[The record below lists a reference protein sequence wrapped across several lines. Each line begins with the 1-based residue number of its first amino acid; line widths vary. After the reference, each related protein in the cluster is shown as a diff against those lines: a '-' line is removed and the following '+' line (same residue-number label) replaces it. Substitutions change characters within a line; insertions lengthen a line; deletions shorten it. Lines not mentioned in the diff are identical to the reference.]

1 MNEAAIRAVIE
12 PVLARH
18 GLELDRLDIVPA
30 GSRSVVRV
38 TVDGDGPKGR
48 GPLLDDIASASRDI
62 SEALDEAPTGNRP
75 YTLEVSSR
83 GTSSP
88 LTEPK
93 HYRRNTGRLVH
104 IVRTDGQVVDG
115 RITGIDDDG
124 TPAVLLDNGQR
135 VALDEVRKAT
145 IKVEL
150 NRPAD
155 PELDDDLT
163 DGDDSDDDDSDGDSD
178 DADDDEE
185 EQR

>member
-1 MNEAAIRAVIE
+1 MNEAAIRAAIE

-18 GLELDRLDIVPA
+18 ELELDRLDIVPA
-30 GSRSVVRV
+30 GSRSVVRI

-62 SEALDEAPTGNRP
+62 SETLDEMPTGSRP

-88 LTEPK
+88 LTDIK
-93 HYRRNTGRLVH
+93 HFRRNTGRLVH
-104 IVRTDGQVVDG
+104 IVRTDAQVVDG
-115 RITGIDDDG
+115 RITGVDEDA
-124 TPAVLLDNGQR
+124 TTVLLDAGQR

-155 PELDDDLT
+155 PELDDDLGPDELDADDDT
-163 DGDDSDDDDSDGDSD
+163 DSDDDTDV
-178 DADDDEE
+178 ENL
-185 EQR
+185 R